1 MPSKQVLHR
10 IYESYCMNVNSYY
23 FTLKNQEK
31 MLLGNIYTY
40 TSDIFTFMSR
50 KYIKLSLVKGAEQH
64 GYSNEQTDE
73 G

>member
-1 MPSKQVLHR
+1 
-10 IYESYCMNVNSYY
+10 
-23 FTLKNQEK
+23 

-73 G
+73 GWICF